1 VHIELWVENLQGR
14 SLGNAMYKGD
24 INPLK
29 LKLFQIIVKTS
40 KRTQHLTITNVNLL
54 TLFKEIAYI
63 YSQNPTTHKCKTQ
76 S

>member
-1 VHIELWVENLQGR
+1 MCVFLTTSEAWGYVAITVHIELWVENLQGR

-40 KRTQHLTITNVNLL
+40 VRTSKRTQHLTITNVNVN
-54 TLFKEIAYI
+54 AV
-63 YSQNPTTHKCKTQ
+63 
-76 S
+76 